1 MLKLFNLFKSLAS
14 NKNKNKNMNW
24 NILNSIDQLS
34 EIDEKSKTKTQIL
47 FKHSTRCSVSSFAKK
62 ILESEYNDDVEAKAD
77 VYYLDLIAFRDIS
90 NGMVS
95 RYNVEHQSPQLLV
108 IKDGVSVF
116 NSSHSDVSFEKALSS
131 L

>member
-1 MLKLFNLFKSLAS
+1 MLKLFKLIKSLAS
-14 NKNKNKNMNW
+14 NKSKDMNW
-24 NILNSIDQLS
+24 NILNSIDQLL
-34 EIDEKSKTKTQIL
+34 EIDKKSKSKTQIL

-62 ILESEYNDDVEAKAD
+62 ILESEHNEAMNEQFD
-77 VYYLDLIAFRDIS
+77 VYYLDLISFRDIS
-90 NGMVS
+90 NGIAD

-116 NSSHSDVSFEKALSS
+116 NSSHSDVSFEKALAS

>member
-1 MLKLFNLFKSLAS
+1 MLKLFKLIKSLAP
-14 NKNKNKNMNW
+14 NKSKDMNW

-34 EIDEKSKTKTQIL
+34 EIDEKSKSKTQIL

-62 ILESEYNDDVEAKAD
+62 ILESEYNASMNEQVD
-77 VYYLDLIAFRDIS
+77 VYYLDLISFRDVS
-90 NGMVS
+90 NGIAD

-116 NSSHSDVSFEKALSS
+116 NSSHSDVSFEKALAS